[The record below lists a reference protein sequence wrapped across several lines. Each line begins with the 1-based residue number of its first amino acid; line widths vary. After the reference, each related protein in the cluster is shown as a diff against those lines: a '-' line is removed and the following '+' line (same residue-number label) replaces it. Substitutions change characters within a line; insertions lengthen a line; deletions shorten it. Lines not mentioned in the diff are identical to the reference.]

1 MQSVAYMSSISRRLD
16 FFKCSLTNL
25 STALSQRQFSIV
37 LSDIDADFSYYR
49 IIRDYEFSHNTF
61 LPIIQI
67 CNYIDVDDL
76 RKKHLLTVHKDPNT
90 KLRIK
95 ALREGAA
102 DAISYPFNV
111 QELFSRLTRMADR
124 VELFYETTQHILIE
138 RNKRLKL
145 EYVQIDAG
153 FDIGPNWS
161 VADYDQYLCST
172 AGAQIKLTSKERL
185 ILKALVEADGEPI
198 TKKQLSGYLKARHED
213 HNIGSLAVLIG
224 ILNKKLESNA
234 VGYIISRASYYGYIL
249 IKK

>member
-1 MQSVAYMSSISRRLD
+1 MSNISRRLD

-25 STALSQRQFSIV
+25 SAALLQRQFSIV
-37 LSDIDADFSYYR
+37 LSDIDADFSYYK
-49 IIRDYEFSHNTF
+49 IICDYEFSHNAF
-61 LPIIQI
+61 LPIVQI
-67 CNYIDVDDL
+67 CNYINVDEL

-95 ALREGAA
+95 ALKEGAA

-111 QELFSRLTRMADR
+111 QELFSRLTRIADR
-124 VELFYETTQHILIE
+124 VELFYETAQRILIE
-138 RNKRLKL
+138 RNNRLKL
-145 EYVQIDAG
+145 EYAQTDAG

-161 VADYDQYLCST
+161 VADYDRYLCST
-172 AGAQIKLTSKERL
+172 AGVQIELTSKERL

-198 TKKQLSGYLKARHED
+198 TKKQLSDYLKARYED

-234 VGYIISRASYYGYIL
+234 VEYTISRASSYGYIL